1 MINPTDNFIN
11 LVEEAGG
18 DSIREVTR
26 PVEPFSYNNAS
37 ATITTFD
44 ANSAQFNIDVQ
55 SGFGKKT
62 FAWFLWFS
70 HCF

>member
-26 PVEPFSYNNAS
+26 AVEPFSYNNAS
-37 ATITTFD
+37 ATVTTFD

-55 SGFGKKT
+55 SGVVTKK
-62 FAWFLWFS
+62 L
-70 HCF
+70 CG